1 MKLII
6 AGSRGFNNYST
17 LIEYALEFI
26 EKNLKNNETVTI
38 VSGTARG
45 ADQMGERLA
54 REHKFPLV
62 LMPADW
68 DTFGRRAGVVRNEE
82 MAKVATHCIVFWDG
96 ESPGTK
102 HMIAMCKR
110 YKLTHTVVRV

>member
-1 MKLII
+1 MIE
-6 AGSRGFNNYST
+6 ST
-17 LIEYALEFI
+17 LEFI
-26 EKNLKNNETVTI
+26 EKNLKKDEIPTI
-38 VSGTARG
+38 ISGTARG
-45 ADQMGERLA
+45 ADQLGERLA
-54 REHKFPLV
+54 REHNFPLI

-82 MAKVATHCIVFWDG
+82 MAKIATHCIVFWDG

-102 HMIAMCKR
+102 HMISMCKK

>member
-6 AGSRGFNNYST
+6 AGSRKFNNYST
-17 LIEYALEFI
+17 LLEYTLEFI
-26 EKNLKNNETVTI
+26 GKETPTI
-38 VSGTARG
+38 ISGTARG

-54 REHKFPLV
+54 MEHKFPLV

-68 DTFGRRAGVVRNEE
+68 DTLGRRAGVVRNEE
-82 MAKVATHCIVFWDG
+82 MAKIATHCIVFWDG

-102 HMIAMCKR
+102 HMISMCKK
-110 YKLTHTVVRV
+110 YKLIHAIVKV